1 MPNIQD
7 VESWRGRRLENND
20 GDKIGTI
27 EEIYLDRQ
35 TDEPEWLAVKTGLL
49 GSKISFVPIGQAASS
64 GDAVRVPF
72 AKNQVND
79 APSAEADG
87 ELSEEEE
94 RALYA
99 HYGRDF
105 GDFDYDASADRRTV
119 GRDTSGPETDGA
131 MTRSEEELAV
141 GKRQVETGR
150 ARLRKH
156 VVTERVQTT
165 VPVQREEVRIEREPI
180 TDANVGAATDGPALS
195 EEEHEVV
202 LRAEQPVVEK
212 TVVPKERVRLD
223 KDIVTEERQVSEE
236 VRKEQIEVDGERV
249 R

>member
-1 MPNIQD
+1 MPNIED
-7 VESWRGRRLENND
+7 VKSWRGRRLESND

-72 AKNQVND
+72 AKNQVKD

-105 GDFDYDASADRRTV
+105 GDFDYDVSDF
-119 GRDTSGPETDGA
+119 
-131 MTRSEEELAV
+131 
-141 GKRQVETGR
+141 TGVDPAFPR
-150 ARLRKH
+150 A
-156 VVTERVQTT
+156 
-165 VPVQREEVRIEREPI
+165 
-180 TDANVGAATDGPALS
+180 A
-195 EEEHEVV
+195 
-202 LRAEQPVVEK
+202 
-212 TVVPKERVRLD
+212 
-223 KDIVTEERQVSEE
+223 
-236 VRKEQIEVDGERV
+236 
-249 R
+249 